1 MLNLVKGSVCVWRS
15 SGPSDVE
22 SKNGPRP
29 KRVSNVFRMTE
40 RNGKTDAPIII
51 VKRVI
56 SHVSST
62 YIISTITF
70 LPLLFIFFRFL
81 LGPHRRK
88 AAAEILSKNTRTIS
102 PAIRDSNF
110 ATVYYSKFRWWSFW
124 EYLKKVNRLPIF
136 PFCSWFDKGLVQL
149 SRPVCVPGRF

>member
-1 MLNLVKGSVCVWRS
+1 MSLTLGVTVNGVFVPVIVNFTACFKCRKFITARLGRSYHFTWNSVCQKTRPGHEKPHIYCPHWVIKLSRS
-15 SGPSDVE
+15 KMARVHFFALKSVFLNAEPCQGQCVCGGQAA
-22 SKNGPRP
+22 KRRGRQNGPRP

-70 LPLLFIFFRFL
+70 LP
-81 LGPHRRK
+81 
-88 AAAEILSKNTRTIS
+88 
-102 PAIRDSNF
+102 
-110 ATVYYSKFRWWSFW
+110 
-124 EYLKKVNRLPIF
+124 
-136 PFCSWFDKGLVQL
+136 
-149 SRPVCVPGRF
+149 

>member
-1 MLNLVKGSVCVWRS
+1 MLNLVKGSVCVAVKR
-15 SGPSDVE
+15 PSDVE

-70 LPLLFIFFRFL
+70 LPLLFIFRFL

-88 AAAEILSKNTRTIS
+88 AAAEILSKNTRAIS

-110 ATVYYSKFRWWSFW
+110 ATVYFTQSSDD
-124 EYLKKVNRLPIF
+124 EYFKN
-136 PFCSWFDKGLVQL
+136 S
-149 SRPVCVPGRF
+149 